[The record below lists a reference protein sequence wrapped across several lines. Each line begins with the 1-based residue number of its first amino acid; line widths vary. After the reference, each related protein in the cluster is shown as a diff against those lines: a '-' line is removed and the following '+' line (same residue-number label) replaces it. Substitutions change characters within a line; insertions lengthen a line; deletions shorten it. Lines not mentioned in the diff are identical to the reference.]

1 MLEKFNFGPKLI
13 KWITILYHDLTSCI
27 IVNNFISQ
35 PVKISRSVK
44 QGCSLSPLLYVL
56 CLEPFVRK
64 VCKDKYIEGLML
76 PGSPEQ
82 CNISVFA
89 DDSTGILTNDKS
101 IKKFLYLINLF
112 GKASGSKLNKNK
124 TKGLWLEAWKDRK
137 DNYKFGID
145 FVEYI
150 KIIGFKIGNNIRQGD
165 I

>member
-1 MLEKFNFGPKLI
+1 M
-13 KWITILYHDLTSCI
+13 LYHDLTSCI
-27 IVNNFISQ
+27 IVNNCISQ

-89 DDSTGILTNDKS
+89 DDSTGILTNDK
-101 IKKFLYLINLF
+101 
-112 GKASGSKLNKNK
+112 
-124 TKGLWLEAWKDRK
+124 
-137 DNYKFGID
+137 
-145 FVEYI
+145 EY
-150 KIIGFKIGNNIRQGD
+150 
-165 I
+165 